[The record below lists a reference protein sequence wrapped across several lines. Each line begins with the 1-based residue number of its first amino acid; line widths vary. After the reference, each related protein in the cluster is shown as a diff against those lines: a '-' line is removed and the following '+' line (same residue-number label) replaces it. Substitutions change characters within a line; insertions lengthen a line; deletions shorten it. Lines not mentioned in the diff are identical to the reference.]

1 MADQDFTLT
10 KELLHQLFKYRDG
23 ELYWKKRNQKKA
35 GCVNGD
41 GYRHIVIKGKLYGAH
56 RLIFMMHYGYLPEF
70 IDHIDNNRLNNKI
83 ENLRE
88 ATRQQNSWNRKI
100 NANNKSGVKGVS
112 WCKLT
117 KKWRVQGR
125 IDKKV
130 KYLGVYETLEE
141 AVNVISNFRFL
152 NHGSFAKN

>member
-10 KELLHQLFKYRDG
+10 KELLHQLFEYRDG
-23 ELYWKKRNQKKA
+23 ELYWKKRNQKIA

-41 GYRHIVIKGKLYGAH
+41 NYRHIVVKKKLYKAH
-56 RLIFMMHYGYLPEF
+56 RLIFMMHYGYMPEF

-100 NANNKSGVKGVS
+100 NANNKSGIKGVS

-117 KKWRVQGR
+117 KKWKVQGR

-130 KYLGVYETLEE
+130 TYLGVYETLEE
-141 AVNVISNFRFL
+141 AANVISNFRFL
-152 NHGSFAKN
+152 NHGSFAKY

>member
-10 KELLHQLFKYRDG
+10 KELLHQLFEYRDG

-35 GCVNGD
+35 GCVNSEN
-41 GYRHIVIKGKLYGAH
+41 YRHIVINNKLYKSH
-56 RLIFMMHYGYLPEF
+56 RLIFMMHYGYMPEF

-88 ATRQQNSWNRKI
+88 ATKQQNSWNRKI
-100 NANNKSGVKGVS
+100 NTNNKSGVKGVS

-117 KKWRVQGR
+117 KKWRVQSR

-141 AVNVISNFRFL
+141 ATNVISNFRFL